1 MYEMYECMKKNKI
14 IDIEKLLEN
23 TKNKT
28 IAVIGDVMLD
38 QYFWGDVA
46 RISPEAPVPVVD
58 IVSESYHLGG
68 AANVA
73 QNLISLGVTP
83 MLCGLLGNDN
93 RGKRFIEICD
103 KMNIISRGLYQDDT
117 RITTVKTRVIGNNQ
131 QIVRM
136 DRELKTEINEK
147 GENFIYEQIVNS
159 PNLDGIIFE
168 DYDKGTINK
177 NLITKIISWAKSKNI
192 PVFVDPKFNNFKNY
206 QGATLF
212 KPNKKE
218 TEIGLDIK
226 MDSEEQVFLA
236 GKKLLEECKLDNV
249 LITLGAD
256 GMILFEKDGSV
267 FSVPTIARKVADVSG
282 AGDTTIASLAAMF
295 VAGATLEEAAIIAN
309 FAAGIVCEKPGIV
322 AIGKDELIEIT
333 KKYLP
338 Q

>member
-1 MYEMYECMKKNKI
+1 MIKNKK

-23 TKNKT
+23 ANNKT

-38 QYFWGDVA
+38 QYFWGDVS
-46 RISPEAPVPVVD
+46 RVSPEAPVPVVD
-58 IVSESYHLGG
+58 IFDESYHLGG

-73 QNLISLGVTP
+73 QNLISLGINPV
-83 MLCGLLGNDN
+83 LCGLLGDDN

-103 KMNIISRGLYQDDT
+103 KMNINSSGLYKDDN

-136 DRELKTEINEK
+136 DREVKIPINK
-147 GENFIYEQIVNS
+147 NGEHFIYEQITNLKS
-159 PNLDGIIFE
+159 LDGIIFE
-168 DYDKGTINK
+168 DYDKGTISP
-177 NLITKIISWAKSKNI
+177 NLIVQIISWAKNKNI
-192 PVFVDPKFNNFKNY
+192 PVFVDPKLNNFKHY

-226 MDSEEQVFLA
+226 LDSKEQIFFA
-236 GKKLLEECKLDNV
+236 GEKLLKEYKLENV

-256 GMILFEKDGSV
+256 GMILFEKDGNVS
-267 FSVPTIARKVADVSG
+267 SVPTIARKIADVSG
-282 AGDTTIASLAAMF
+282 AGDTAIASLATMF
-295 VAGATLEEAAIIAN
+295 IAGATLEESAIIAN

-322 AIGKDELIEIT
+322 AIDKLELIDVA
-333 KKYLP
+333 KKI
-338 Q
+338 